1 MLASSSDL
9 PKLIVARLRTA
20 EGPVSLNELKKAFA
34 SADEP
39 EDAVANAIN
48 KLLSDGEIKHR
59 NITGATESSPDVDI
73 YWIPITCEH
82 ASIQP
87 PSHSTPRKS
96 QPTATPRTP
105 EVDIVQQAAYKETL
119 KTDVAN
125 LRQRIAEL
133 TEEGRS
139 LESALRPGVDV
150 EEMLNSHIKL
160 LHEYNEIKD
169 VGQMLIGKC
178 AEQNGTT
185 TRSMYGEFG
194 LDPDD

>member
-1 MLASSSDL
+1 MLASSDL
-9 PKLIVARLRTA
+9 PNLVLARLRAA
-20 EGPVSLNELKKAFA
+20 ERPVSLNELKKAFT
-34 SADEP
+34 SADQP
-39 EDAVANAIN
+39 DDAVVYAIN

-59 NITGATESSPDVDI
+59 NITGATQSSPDLDI
-73 YWIPITCEH
+73 YWIPTTCESV
-82 ASIQP
+82 SIQP
-87 PSHSTPRKS
+87 ASHSTPRKS
-96 QPTATPRTP
+96 RPPASPRTP
-105 EVDIVQQAAYKETL
+105 EVDIVQKAAYKETL
-119 KTDVAN
+119 KADIAN

-150 EEMLNSHIKL
+150 DQMLNSHIKL
-160 LHEYNEIKD
+160 LHDYNEIKD
-169 VGQMLIGKC
+169 VGQMLLGKC